1 MRSLLTTIAGSTLD
15 ASRTIL
21 RYRKIIWATTR
32 VELAKRYSGSALGLA
47 WVFLHPALLLSIY
60 IFVYVVIFKVRF
72 PGYAQSY
79 YVLYIFSGLIP
90 YLGFWDAISGG
101 SLCIKQNIH
110 LVKNVML
117 PIELIPVRAVAVGMV
132 TQVVSTGI
140 LILLVGFKGSLTFH
154 LLWLPLVFILQL
166 MFLVGLVWILAA
178 LAVVLPDI
186 SYFINLFL
194 LLLMYISPIGFTPD
208 MIPSHLKLMI
218 YLNPIYY
225 MLEMYRDSILKGQLP
240 AIDTLVIYVIM
251 CIGFFAL
258 GAAFFKRFKS
268 MLVDYE

>member
-1 MRSLLTTIAGSTLD
+1 MRSLLNTIAVSTLD

-32 VELAKRYSGSALGLA
+32 VELAKRYSGSALGFL
-47 WVFLHPALLLSIY
+47 WLFLHPALLLSIY

-72 PGYAQSY
+72 PGYGQSY

-90 YLGFWDAISGG
+90 YLGFWDAISTG

-117 PIELIPVRAVAVGMV
+117 PIELIPIRAVLVGMA

-140 LILLVGFKGSLTFH
+140 LILLVGLKGTLTFH
-154 LLWLPLVFILQL
+154 LLWLPIVFILQVL
-166 MFLVGLVWILAA
+166 FLIGLVWILSA
-178 LAVVLPDI
+178 LGVILPDI
-186 SYFINLFL
+186 TYFVNLFL
-194 LLLMYISPIGFTPD
+194 LLLMYISPIGFTAD
-208 MIPSHLKLMI
+208 MLPKNLHWMI
-218 YLNPIYY
+218 NLNPISY
-225 MLEMYRDSILKGQLP
+225 MLEMYRGSLLKGQWP
-240 AIDTLVIYVIM
+240 AFSTLLIYILICTSV
-251 CIGFFAL
+251 FAL